1 MKINFQKIVA
11 VTVACAMAV
20 IACCVTVYA
29 ESSLHKDFT
38 TKTGLVIYNVFKGRM
53 TPEEAALELEY
64 LNLVY
69 ESQLSDSD
77 MEQIKSI
84 LPQITNGLA
93 QADVGILQALIDM
106 LNLLGIDVS
115 GYWDDYAN
123 DNGILGDSTID
134 TKGYGAVLVT
144 RSTGCNFTTWYYGD
158 YGVILDNGRY
168 YIKYYRKITLQD
180 DGTVTDTYEPDP
192 YGTITVSSY
201 ERLIGDW
208 RYEDG
213 TQSEEAEEPETLP
226 PELNNQDENTIREFL
241 EDLFENLPFIY
252 PDLSSIEGLLS
263 AILAK
268 LDTLDSDN
276 DNTLLSQIL
285 VAIQSLE
292 ASGGD
297 NTDLLNCLEEIRNSL
312 VFEDGDNV
320 STLALQLQ
328 TLVDGQLTIDDFVI
342 DEQAYINN
350 DEVLK
355 LRLQDK
361 FSFAT
366 DLKRLVD
373 TAITSYSN
381 TNENPII
388 SFSIYEHDYSIDF
401 SAFDDNIDV
410 IRFMLVAFIY
420 LTYAWRTYR
429 KIPSYINGGDNE

>member
-1 MKINFQKIVA
+1 MSF
-11 VTVACAMAV
+11 
-20 IACCVTVYA
+20 
-29 ESSLHKDFT
+29 
-38 TKTGLVIYNVFKGRM
+38 
-53 TPEEAALELEY
+53 
-64 LNLVY
+64 
-69 ESQLSDSD
+69 
-77 MEQIKSI
+77 
-84 LPQITNGLA
+84 
-93 QADVGILQALIDM
+93 
-106 LNLLGIDVS
+106 
-115 GYWDDYAN
+115 
-123 DNGILGDSTID
+123 
-134 TKGYGAVLVT
+134 
-144 RSTGCNFTTWYYGD
+144 
-158 YGVILDNGRY
+158 
-168 YIKYYRKITLQD
+168 
-180 DGTVTDTYEPDP
+180 
-192 YGTITVSSY
+192 Y